1 MKLSGYY
8 SLMLSVGLAG
18 KPKSDNNPEKR
29 IQTLGENLVSWTSQH
44 LCVEDRCL
52 KAVTKETGNWEQR
65 ITKSVERMIV
75 MYQKC
80 GGVPEREDGQSR
92 KKRDADSDGNSEPAD
107 ETTENDENSD
117 LNTSDTELTGTT
129 TNSTA
134 ALMSARYNRE
144 DPLKGVGQLTTAVR
158 KWATDYLSN
167 CRSKRKTAN
176 NGIPAISLRMHK
188 WKVVLENGYHK
199 VRKQPDAVKPTP
211 SNWSKW
217 FERKVQKSG

>member
-1 MKLSGYY
+1 MFSIYLIIFVILTVDAICIN
-8 SLMLSVGLAG
+8 SLTIEPHDTVHFDSENELAYF
-18 KPKSDNNPEKR
+18 SILQIVLFDNFHR
-29 IQTLGENLVSWTSQH
+29 Y
-44 LCVEDRCL
+44 
-52 KAVTKETGNWEQR
+52 TGF
-65 ITKSVERMIV
+65 MIFINF
-75 MYQKC
+75 YFL
-80 GGVPEREDGQSR
+80 
-92 KKRDADSDGNSEPAD
+92 ADSDGNSEAAD

-217 FERKVQKSG
+217 